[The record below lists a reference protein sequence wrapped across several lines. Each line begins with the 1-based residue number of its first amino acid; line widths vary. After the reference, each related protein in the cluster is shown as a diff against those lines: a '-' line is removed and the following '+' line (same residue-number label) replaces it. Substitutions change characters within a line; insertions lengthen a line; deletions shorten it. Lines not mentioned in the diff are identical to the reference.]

1 MSEWLTMKNYLIKTF
16 ALIFLL
22 FTTSLSFG
30 DDVNYL
36 REAIS
41 NISEGIIEGRAGDA
55 DDMLEYLQ
63 NARDYAISAQANH
76 KNKHIK
82 IAIHHLN
89 SAISHASQNDLSG
102 ATKDAGLALLHLDHV
117 KK

>member
-1 MSEWLTMKNYLIKTF
+1 MKTRQLKVLSILIC
-16 ALIFLL
+16 LFL
-22 FTTSLSFG
+22 TTSLSLA
-30 DDVNYL
+30 DDINYL
-36 REAIS
+36 NEAIS
-41 NISEGIIEGRAGDA
+41 NTAESIVEGRAGDA

-89 SAISHASQNDLSG
+89 SAISHASQTDLSG
-102 ATKDAGLALLHLDHV
+102 ATKDAGLALLHLQYVDR
-117 KK
+117 

>member
-1 MSEWLTMKNYLIKTF
+1 MKFSLLKLLLVISLLLAPSLLLADEIDYL
-16 ALIFLL
+16 
-22 FTTSLSFG
+22 
-30 DDVNYL
+30 N
-36 REAIS
+36 EAIS
-41 NISEGIIEGRAGDA
+41 NAAESIISGRSGES

-63 NARDYAISAQANH
+63 NARDYAISAQAIQ
-76 KNKHIK
+76 KSRHIK
-82 IAIHHLN
+82 IAIHHLS